1 MSRSAAQTYESQND
15 DQLGKLLDKVKALRG
30 VTNDIHDDAES
41 QRTGLLADASESF
54 DAFSDRL
61 SHTSTRFT
69 RSVVNGARGHRT
81 TLYIVAGVVGLFL
94 FWHFFF

>member
-1 MSRSAAQTYESQND
+1 M
-15 DQLGKLLDKVKALRG
+15 
-30 VTNDIHDDAES
+30 
-41 QRTGLLADASESF
+41 RTQSESF